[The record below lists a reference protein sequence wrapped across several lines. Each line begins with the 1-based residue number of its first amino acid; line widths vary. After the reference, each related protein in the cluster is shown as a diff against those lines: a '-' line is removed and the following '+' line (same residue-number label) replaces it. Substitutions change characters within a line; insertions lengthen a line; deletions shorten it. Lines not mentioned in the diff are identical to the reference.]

1 MKKLALITLCLLLL
15 TSCNKTDVAVVPEQT
30 PDAAPV
36 VSSDATH
43 ETEEKEETSSSNEKK
58 EAAPSSVQPKTQ
70 TVSIVV
76 CGLDGEVMFSSET
89 EWRDGITAFD
99 ILLEC
104 AKEKNIPVAYSGSKS
119 SAYITSIGG
128 LAEKQHGGMSGWIY
142 TLNGESIMTPCGKCV
157 LSPGDSVE
165 FKYITE
171 F

>member
-1 MKKLALITLCLLLL
+1 MKKFALITLFLLLL
-15 TSCNKTDVAVVPEQT
+15 TSCSKTDVAVL
-30 PDAAPV
+30 PDQIPDTSPV
-36 VSSDATH
+36 ASSDVITQ
-43 ETEEKEETSSSNEKK
+43 TEEKKETSSSNEKK
-58 EAAPSSVQPKTQ
+58 EAAHSSVQPQTQ
-70 TVSIVV
+70 TVSVIVY
-76 CGLDGEVMFSSET
+76 GLDGEVLFSSET
-89 EWRDGITAFD
+89 EYLDGITALD

-142 TLNGESIMTPCGKCV
+142 TLNGESIMIPCGKCV

>member
-1 MKKLALITLCLLLL
+1 MNNKLMKLTAIITLCLLIL
-15 TSCNKTDVAVVPEQT
+15 TSCNKTNVAVSPEQN
-30 PDAAPV
+30 PQV
-36 VSSDATH
+36 
-43 ETEEKEETSSSNEKK
+43 
-58 EAAPSSVQPKTQ
+58 Q
-70 TVSIVV
+70 TVSVIVY
-76 CGLDGEVMFSSET
+76 GLGGEVTFSFET
-89 EWRDGITAFD
+89 EWHDGITAFD